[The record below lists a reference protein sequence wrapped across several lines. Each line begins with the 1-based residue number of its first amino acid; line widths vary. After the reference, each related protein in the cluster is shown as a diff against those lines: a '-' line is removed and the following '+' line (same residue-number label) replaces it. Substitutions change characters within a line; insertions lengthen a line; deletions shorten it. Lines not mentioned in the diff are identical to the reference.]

1 MIVEE
6 FDTWAVSFD
15 CLMCAPEI
23 SQKSLDSAHHHGQV
37 ASEGISVVDALELFE
52 GKMVISI
59 GINSNF

>member
-1 MIVEE
+1 
-6 FDTWAVSFD
+6 
-15 CLMCAPEI
+15 MCAPEI

-52 GKMVISI
+52 GKMVVSI